1 MSNVD
6 DLRGCG
12 TALVTPFQADGS
24 LDLAAYRRLVSWQI
38 EEGIDFLVPCGTT
51 GESVTL
57 DDEEYSAVVG
67 ACVEAAAGAVAVVAG
82 AGSNDTAKAARLSRL
97 AEAAGADAL
106 LSVSPYYNRPTQE
119 GMVQHFQEI
128 ARHTSLPMI
137 VYNVPGRT
145 GTNILPDTQ
154 LRLAELPSVL
164 GVKEASGSLAQIM
177 EVLARRPGRYRLYSG
192 DDNLAFAV
200 AALGGEG
207 LISVASNVIPGPMSR
222 MLGHLREGRLEEAR
236 RIHYRYLDLM
246 NLNFVESNPIPVK
259 YALHRLGRLEHRYRL
274 PLCPMSAANQKR
286 MDQELD
292 RLELVTA

>member
-192 DDNLAFAV
+192 DDNLAFAF

-222 MLGHLREGRLEEAR
+222 MLRRLREGRLEEAR
-236 RIHYRYLDLM
+236 ALHYRYLDLM

-274 PLCPMSAANQKR
+274 PLCPMSPANQKR
-286 MDQELD
+286 MDAELD